1 MSQPEKDPNVIV
13 LRGRASY
20 LTINEKQRQDE
31 EQKRKKNPK
40 PGEENKE
47 NKETGYSWSLI
58 MDKERNAADIENLHD
73 LLVRVASEHPAWKGK
88 VVMVKGNP
96 KPLVSQSNPK
106 AEKVVLLGTCL
117 KDGADKADK
126 DGYGDHVMFMSCN
139 RKAKDGPPRVLD
151 KNKQDIRPEE
161 SHYPYSGCDAITSVR
176 VWIQDNDYGKRI
188 NAEGRIIIFDK
199 HNDPFGKG
207 TVDPDTDLAG
217 VDLDD
222 ESETAAPATKPAAKK
237 PAADLSIDDM

>member
-1 MSQPEKDPNVIV
+1 MSQPTVDPNIVV

-47 NKETGYSWSLI
+47 TGFSWSSI
-58 MDKERNAADIENLHD
+58 MDKEHNAADIEKLRAAI
-73 LLVRVASEHPAWKGK
+73 VRVASEHPAWKGK
-88 VVMVKGNP
+88 VILVKGDP

-139 RKAKDGPPRVLD
+139 RRGKDGPPRVLD
-151 KNKQDIRPEE
+151 KTKQDIRVEE
-161 SHYPYSGCDAITSVR
+161 SHYPYSGCYIISSIRLWV
-176 VWIQDNDYGKRI
+176 QDNDFGKRI
-188 NAEGRIIIFDK
+188 NASLTHVQFVKDG
-199 HNDPFGKG
+199 PVFGEA
-207 TVDPDTDLAG
+207 V
-217 VDLDD
+217 
-222 ESETAAPATKPAAKK
+222 KPAEAVFK
-237 PAADLSIDDM
+237 DISEDDDAV